1 MLKFINFLMGK
12 FRQEDKRVSEAPRGV
27 AGAPMR
33 LLIVANA
40 IIPTVQLCL
49 LKPMKE
55 VIDSGE
61 CAVSFLTEQQ
71 IAKKFKVGIRSAESW
86 DWTKKYLDDAAPTFV
101 IFCRYSGPHAES
113 MLAYCK
119 ANALPTLY
127 CIDDDILNVP
137 EVLGEKK
144 YNYHNDPLR
153 LNAVRHLLDSVDLV
167 YCSNIR
173 LRERLVELGVNKDR
187 VYAGDIFCSG
197 EPMVEVEL
205 RSVKVIGYMGFDHAH
220 DFEIALPGLINVLRK
235 YPDTQFELFGKIPK
249 PPSLEEFGGRI
260 VVLPSIPDYEEF
272 LDALALRK
280 WDIGICP
287 LASTDFN
294 QVKNI
299 NKWIEYSAV
308 GTAVVATADMIYDE
322 CCSDGCGL
330 LTDQAGWEAAL
341 TQLIDNPQLRMSLVS
356 KAQASLSENYSVGRL
371 MLQLRSVFNQTIKIS
386 GVEA

>member
-1 MLKFINFLMGK
+1 MLKFINFLIGR
-12 FRQEDKRVSEAPRGV
+12 FRQEEKRISDAPLGIV
-27 AGAPMR
+27 GAPMR
-33 LLIVANA
+33 VLIVANA

-55 VIDSGE
+55 VIASGE
-61 CAVSFLTEQQ
+61 CAVNFLTEQQ
-71 IAKKFKVGIRSAESW
+71 ITKKFRLDMRSEESW

-101 IFCRYSGPHAES
+101 IFCRYSGPHAEK

-119 ANALPTLY
+119 LNALPTLY

-153 LNAVRHLLDSVDLV
+153 LNAVRHLLDNVDLV

-173 LRERLVELGVNKDR
+173 LRKRLVELGINKNR
-187 VYAGDIFCSG
+187 IYAGDIFCSG
-197 EPMVEVEL
+197 EPIAEAEL

-235 YPDTQFELFGKIPK
+235 YPEIQFELFGKIPK
-249 PPSLEEFGGRI
+249 PPSLEEFGERI

-272 LDALALRK
+272 LGALALRK

-294 QVKNI
+294 QVKNV

-308 GTAVVATADMIYDE
+308 GAAVVASAGMIYDE
-322 CCSDGCGL
+322 CCADSCGL

-341 TQLIDNPQLRMSLVS
+341 TKLIDDPQQRMNLAS
-356 KAQASLSENYSVGRL
+356 KAQASLLENYSVERL
-371 MLQLRSVFNQTIKIS
+371 MLQLRAVFNKTINNA